1 MTKISSPALR
11 IVEPLDYTTVAVLT
25 LICGRPS
32 NSDATCKCLHV
43 DVKTVLIV
51 ERLTPSKNLS
61 NLVLFRGEIFYLRP
75 HKIGVYEVSKNSTY
89 CLCNSFN

>member
-1 MTKISSPALR
+1 MQMSSR
-11 IVEPLDYTTVAVLT
+11 RREDCT
-25 LICGRPS
+25 
-32 NSDATCKCLHV
+32 
-43 DVKTVLIV
+43 IV

-89 CLCNSFN
+89 CTHGCRSLTIPALAY